1 MAIKEKAKEKIMVV
15 DDEPSIRKYLRTLLE
30 VDGFEVET
38 LPSGKEALQRIGE
51 GERPDFII
59 LDVLMPEMD
68 GLETLRQLMQVD
80 RALNVIML
88 SCTNE
93 VTTVVEAIRVGAL
106 DYLTKPFEKPE
117 LDAAFLKC
125 KQKQQ
130 LRSENQ
136 ALREYCEAITEDIS
150 FLAASPQMIKIR
162 QQIMQIA
169 PVDVPIFISGE
180 SGVGKEVVARMI
192 HIRSKRQQQAFI
204 KVNCAAL
211 PGELLESELF
221 GYEQGAFT
229 GAVRAKPGKFELAN
243 KGTIFLD
250 EIAEMSPHLQ
260 AKLLH
265 VLQDGQFSRLG
276 ARTVVNVD
284 VRVLAA
290 TNMDVK
296 DAMRTGRFREDLYY
310 RLNVLSLHIPPLRE
324 RTSEIPLLFRHF
336 LTKYSEKYQ
345 KRAPDPSKSL
355 LEAALRY
362 SWPGNLRELENFVK
376 RYVILED
383 DEGSFRELLEMTGQQ
398 QRTAPRAESPA
409 PKEQGLKALV
419 RGLKD
424 EAEME
429 DRRRARVDQLV
440 PQGRGAHAGNQLQ
453 GAALQDAPV
462 QSRLGPR
469 LALRSSEGS
478 GESCRGSERGRSK
491 IRGTERGGR
500 GGGSRR
506 TGSSR
511 FVAHF
516 RASLGCTASPRRRI
530 GESHCVL
537 TPIRKV

>member
-1 MAIKEKAKEKIMVV
+1 MAEKQKIMVV

-38 LPSGKEALQRIGE
+38 IPNGKEALKEVGA
-51 GERPDFII
+51 GSRPDFII

-68 GLETLRQLMQVD
+68 GLETLRQLMQMD
-80 RALNVIML
+80 RSLNVIML
-88 SCTNE
+88 SCANE
-93 VTTVVEAIRVGAL
+93 VTTVVEAIRLGAL

-125 KQKQQ
+125 QQKQQ

-136 ALREYCEAITEDIS
+136 ALREYCEALTEDIS
-150 FLAASPQMIKIR
+150 FLAASPQMLKIR
-162 QQIMQIA
+162 QQILQIA

-180 SGVGKEVVARMI
+180 SGVGKEVVARMV
-192 HIRSKRQQQAFI
+192 HLRSKRQHQPFI

-221 GYEQGAFT
+221 GFEQGAFT

-265 VLQDGQFSRLG
+265 VLQDGQYSRLG
-276 ARTVVNVD
+276 ARAVVNVD

-296 DAMRTGRFREDLYY
+296 EAMKTGRFREDLYY

-324 RTSEIPLLFRHF
+324 RITEIPLLFRHF
-336 LTKYSEKYQ
+336 LVKYSEKYQ
-345 KRAPDPSKSL
+345 KQAPDPSKSL
-355 LEAALRY
+355 LEAAARY
-362 SWPGNLRELENFVK
+362 PWPGNLRELENFVK

-383 DEGSFRELLEMTGQQ
+383 DAGSFRELLEMTGQQ
-398 QRTAPRAESPA
+398 QRMPAQEQAPP

-429 DRRRARVDQLV
+429 AIAGALEKTNWCRKDAARMLGISYKALLYKMRQFNLDS
-440 PQGRGAHAGNQLQ
+440 GRG
-453 GAALQDAPV
+453 
-462 QSRLGPR
+462 S
-469 LALRSSEGS
+469 RSSAAKEAAKAAKEAAAKEAVPRDAAAAEAAAKDS
-478 GESCRGSERGRSK
+478 ALKENPPIPA
-491 IRGTERGGR
+491 IRN
-500 GGGSRR
+500 
-506 TGSSR
+506 
-511 FVAHF
+511 
-516 RASLGCTASPRRRI
+516 
-530 GESHCVL
+530 
-537 TPIRKV
+537 

>member
-1 MAIKEKAKEKIMVV
+1 MAVKEKILVV
-15 DDEPSIRKYLRTLLE
+15 DDEPSIRKYLQTLLE

-38 LPSGKEALQRIGE
+38 ASSGKEAVRLVSE
-51 GERPDFII
+51 GARPDFII
-59 LDVLMPEMD
+59 LDVLMPEMG
-68 GLETLRQLMQVD
+68 GLDTLQELMHVD
-80 RALNVIML
+80 RSLNVIML
-88 SCTNE
+88 SCSNE
-93 VTTVVEAIRVGAL
+93 VGTVVEAIRLGAH
-106 DYLTKPFEKPE
+106 DYLTKPFEKTE
-117 LDAAFLKC
+117 LDAAMLKSRQK
-125 KQKQQ
+125 KQLKQ
-130 LRSENQ
+130 ENQ
-136 ALREYCEAITEDIS
+136 ELKDYCDQVTEDLS
-150 FLAASPQMIKIR
+150 FLAASKEMLRIR
-162 QQIMQIA
+162 QQILQIA
-169 PVDVPIFISGE
+169 PVDVPVFICGE

-192 HIRSKRQQQAFI
+192 HLRSKRHKQGFI

-221 GYEQGAFT
+221 GFEQGAFT
-229 GAVRAKPGKFELAN
+229 GAVRSKPGKFELAN

-250 EIAEMSPHLQ
+250 EIAEMRPHLQ

-276 ARTVVNVD
+276 ARAVVNVD

-336 LTKYSEKYQ
+336 LAKYSEKYA
-345 KRAPDPSKSL
+345 KPAPDPSKHL

-362 SWPGNLRELENFVK
+362 PWPGNLRELENFVK

-398 QRTAPRAESPA
+398 HRTAPREETPP

-429 DRRRARVDQLV
+429 AIADALEKTNWCRKDAARMLGISYKALLYKMRQFNLDS
-440 PQGRGAHAGNQLQ
+440 GRGART
-453 GAALQDAPV
+453 AAAKAAREAAAKEATAKELEAKDAAV
-462 QSRLGPR
+462 K
-469 LALRSSEGS
+469 
-478 GESCRGSERGRSK
+478 ESAPAIRGS
-491 IRGTERGGR
+491 
-500 GGGSRR
+500 
-506 TGSSR
+506 
-511 FVAHF
+511 
-516 RASLGCTASPRRRI
+516 
-530 GESHCVL
+530 
-537 TPIRKV
+537 

>member
-1 MAIKEKAKEKIMVV
+1 MADKEKILVI
-15 DDEPSIRKYLRTLLE
+15 DDEPSIRKYLQTLLE
-30 VDGFEVET
+30 VDGFDVEAV
-38 LPSGKEALQRIGE
+38 PSGKDALQKIGA

-59 LDVLMPEMD
+59 LDVLMPEID
-68 GLETLRQLMQVD
+68 GLETLRQLMQID
-80 RALNVIML
+80 RTLNVIML
-88 SCTNE
+88 SCSNE
-93 VTTVVEAIRVGAL
+93 VTTVVEAIRLGAL

-117 LDAAFLKC
+117 LDAAFLKVR
-125 KQKQQ
+125 QKQQ

-136 ALREYCEAITEDIS
+136 ALREYCEQLTEDLS
-150 FLAASPQMIKIR
+150 FLASSPQMLKIR
-162 QQIMQIA
+162 QRILQIA
-169 PVDVPIFISGE
+169 PVDVPVFISGE

-192 HIRSKRQQQAFI
+192 HLRSTRRQLPFI

-221 GYEQGAFT
+221 GYDQGAFT
-229 GAVRAKPGKFELAN
+229 GAVRSKPGKFELAN

-265 VLQDGQFSRLG
+265 VLQDGQYSRLG
-276 ARTVVNVD
+276 GRSVVNVD

-296 DAMRTGRFREDLYY
+296 EAMRSGRFREDLYY

-336 LTKYSEKYQ
+336 LAKYAEKYQ
-345 KRAPDPSKSL
+345 KPAMEPSKHL

-362 SWPGNLRELENFVK
+362 PWPGNLRELENFVK

-383 DEGSFRELLEMTGQQ
+383 DEGSFRELVEMTGQQ
-398 QRTAPRAESPA
+398 HRTAPREEPVA

-429 DRRRARVDQLV
+429 AIADALDKTNWCRKDAAKMLGISYKALLYKMRQFNLDS
-440 PQGRGAHAGNQLQ
+440 GRGSRNAAAKAAKEAAAAAES
-453 GAALQDAPV
+453 GAKEKETVAP
-462 QSRLGPR
+462 GP
-469 LALRSSEGS
+469 AT
-478 GESCRGSERGRSK
+478 RG
-491 IRGTERGGR
+491 
-500 GGGSRR
+500 
-506 TGSSR
+506 
-511 FVAHF
+511 
-516 RASLGCTASPRRRI
+516 
-530 GESHCVL
+530 
-537 TPIRKV
+537 